1 MFRSQADPCY
11 PESGQQDDGC
21 YPDNAAL
28 PSRFMCWIIGS
39 PGQAGPWKRD
49 RGGEGPRGHGTAA
62 ISLGGHR
69 SGSTRRLESGAVGSA
84 RRSGGW

>member
-11 PESGQQDDGC
+11 PESAQQDGC

-28 PSRFMCWIIGS
+28 PARFMCWLIGS
-39 PGQAGPWKRD
+39 PGQAGPGSE
-49 RGGEGPRGHGTAA
+49 RGGDRPRGHRTAA
-62 ISLGGHR
+62 VPRGGHK
-69 SGSTRRLESGAVGSA
+69 SGSTRRLLSGAIGSA